1 MEGEARLFVET
12 FWVTIFFGCVAADW
26 VGISLMLYEGN
37 TCNMH
42 SLKVSEAVREEV
54 KEAGM
59 VSSCFNTVGVSVQL
73 KAVTHA
79 LCTHRDCCAM
89 V

>member
-26 VGISLMLYEGN
+26 VGISSTPYESN

-59 VSSCFNTVGVSVQL
+59 VSFCFNTVGVSDAISLWVHR
-73 KAVTHA
+73 ACVTA
-79 LCTHRDCCAM
+79 FNCTT
-89 V
+89 

>member
-26 VGISLMLYEGN
+26 VGISSMLYEGN

-42 SLKVSEAVREEV
+42 SLKASEAGREEV

-59 VSSCFNTVGVSVQL
+59 VSFCFNTVEVSDAISLWVQR
-73 KAVTHA
+73 ACVTA
-79 LCTHRDCCAM
+79 FNCTT
-89 V
+89 